1 MNGILICLSGLNQDK
16 TMHRTRKPLK
26 PLVGQW
32 WKFTR
37 YELKDGYI
45 RPAPDATLSAYD
57 PWSEPPPGADTAYA
71 SLANLVP
78 RGWDAGD
85 NGTVS
90 PDTAAAVLAW
100 CQQYGLLG
108 VLLQRV
114 EKIVLQPEI
123 EEWRAILPER
133 SGTEEET
140 ERYQIQEQ
148 FQRIPQKWQ
157 LLRDRI
163 AEEEAPPADPAG
175 VMIHP
180 IGNPDARVFEP
191 FGQTWAR
198 FFPSVPRDQWE
209 SYRYPLPLSERFWAL
224 YCEPVKEFMNTAGW
238 LQKKLTTLA
247 KDRETVPGHTIS
259 SLDDYALTIHELNEY
274 VETVRWHLQQMPDGM
289 AQRWGSPSLFT
300 SLVLMAMQDVTS
312 AKRPLICL
320 TCRRLFVS
328 PAYQARYCSVRCR
341 HTMNKR
347 TFRERAASKNRRRR
361 KNPATRGRRHKS
373 R

>member
-1 MNGILICLSGLNQDK
+1 
-16 TMHRTRKPLK
+16 MHRTRERLEPLA
-26 PLVGQW
+26 GQW

-57 PWSEPPPGADTAYA
+57 PWSEPPPGANTAYA

-108 VLLQRV
+108 VLLQRI
-114 EKIVLQPEI
+114 EKVVLQAWTED
-123 EEWRAILPER
+123 EKAILQEWN
-133 SGTEEET
+133 GTEEERD
-140 ERYQIQEQ
+140 RYQIRVQFRRNPRGWQPVIEQ
-148 FQRIPQKWQ
+148 DVIVEGESPPH
-157 LLRDRI
+157 DR
-163 AEEEAPPADPAG
+163 AG
-175 VMIHP
+175 VMLHP
-180 IGNPDARVFEP
+180 IDDPVEMVFEP
-191 FGQTWAR
+191 FGKTWAR
-198 FFPSVPRDQWE
+198 FFPSVPHDQRE
-209 SYRYPLPLSERFWAL
+209 SYRYPEPLTQKFWAL
-224 YCEPVKEFMNTAGW
+224 YHEPIEEFIGTAALLEGH
-238 LQKKLTTLA
+238 LTTLA
-247 KDRETVPGHTIS
+247 KDRETVPDFTIVS
-259 SLDDYALTIHELNEY
+259 VDNYALAIHALNEY
-274 VETVRWHLQQMPDGM
+274 VETVRWHLQQTPGGM
-289 AQRWGSPSLFT
+289 VQRWTSPSLFT
-300 SLVLMAMQDVTS
+300 SLVLMALQDVAG
-312 AKRPLICL
+312 AKRPRICL

-347 TFRERAASKNRRRR
+347 TYRKRAASKSRRRR

>member
-1 MNGILICLSGLNQDK
+1 
-16 TMHRTRKPLK
+16 MHRTRERLEPLA
-26 PLVGQW
+26 GQW

-57 PWSEPPPGADTAYA
+57 PWSEPPPGANTAYA

-108 VLLQRV
+108 VLLQRI
-114 EKIVLQPEI
+114 EKVVLQAWTED
-123 EEWRAILPER
+123 EKAILQEWN
-133 SGTEEET
+133 GTEEERD
-140 ERYQIQEQ
+140 RYQIRVQ
-148 FQRIPQKWQ
+148 FRRNPQGWQ

-163 AEEEAPPADPAG
+163 AVEEAPPADSAG
-175 VMIHP
+175 VILHP
-180 IGNPDARVFEP
+180 IDDSVEMAFEP
-191 FGQTWAR
+191 FGKTWAR
-198 FFPSVPRDQWE
+198 FFPSVPHDQWE
-209 SYRYPLPLSERFWAL
+209 SYRYPEPLTQEFWAL
-224 YCEPVKEFMNTAGW
+224 YHEPIEEFIGTAALLEGH
-238 LQKKLTTLA
+238 LTTLA
-247 KDRETVPGHTIS
+247 KRRETVSGRTIRS
-259 SLDDYALTIHELNEY
+259 VDNYALAIHALNEY
-274 VETVRWHLQQMPDGM
+274 VETVRWHLQQTPNGM
-289 AQRWGSPSLFT
+289 VQRWGSPSLFT
-300 SLVLMAMQDVTS
+300 SLVLMALQDVTS

-320 TCRRLFVS
+320 TCRRIFVS

-347 TFRERAASKNRRRR
+347 TYRKRAASKSRRRR
-361 KNPATRGRRHKS
+361 KTDLPGVFRTT
-373 R
+373 